1 MFKQF
6 RYPTNRNA
14 LMIAIASAIVLI
26 TMAASWLVVSTD
38 TALLNR
44 KLHLY
49 DDRQEQ
55 ILQETRDL
63 WRQIGVVTSSQ
74 EMERRMREAGFTQ
87 PQSVEFMVP
96 QVVTT
101 AISSTVSVGGGV
113 R

>member
-1 MFKQF
+1 MLKQF
-6 RYPTNRNA
+6 RYPTNRQA
-14 LMIAIASAIVLI
+14 LMMAITSGIVLI
-26 TMAASWLVVSTD
+26 TMAISWLVVSTD

-55 ILQETRDL
+55 ILQETKDL
-63 WRQIGVVTSSQ
+63 WRQIGVATSSQ

-87 PQSVEFMVP
+87 PQNTEFMVP

-101 AISSTVSVGGGV
+101 VISSTVPAEGGI

>member
-1 MFKQF
+1 MLKQF
-6 RYPTNRNA
+6 RYPTNRQA
-14 LMIAIASAIVLI
+14 LMVAITSGIVLI
-26 TMAASWLVVSTD
+26 TMAISWLVVSTD

-55 ILQETRDL
+55 ILQETKAL
-63 WRQIGVVTSSQ
+63 WMQIGAVTSAQ
-74 EMERRMREAGFTQ
+74 EMERRVREAGFTQ
-87 PQSVEFMVP
+87 PQSLEFMVP

-101 AISSTVSVGGGV
+101 VISPTAQSGGGV

>member
-1 MFKQF
+1 MLKQF
-6 RYPTNRNA
+6 RYPTNRQA
-14 LMIAIASAIVLI
+14 LMMAITSAIVLI
-26 TMAASWLVVSTD
+26 TMAVSWLVVSTD

-55 ILQETRDL
+55 ILQETKDI
-63 WRQIGVVTSSQ
+63 WRQIGGVTSST

-87 PQSVEFMVP
+87 PQSIEFMVP
-96 QVVTT
+96 QVITT
-101 AISSTVSVGGGV
+101 AISSTLPPGEI